1 MTEAAGTRTARNQ
14 WLTAAAWQLFRDRP
28 IIPLLG
34 LLVILVIVFGIVSPR
49 SISESAGGDAPRRS
63 PSRSLPAARRSRC

>member
-14 WLTAAAWQLFRDRP
+14 WLTAAAWQRLFRDRP

-49 SISESAGGDAPRRS
+49 SISADQLG
-63 PSRSLPAARRSRC
+63 